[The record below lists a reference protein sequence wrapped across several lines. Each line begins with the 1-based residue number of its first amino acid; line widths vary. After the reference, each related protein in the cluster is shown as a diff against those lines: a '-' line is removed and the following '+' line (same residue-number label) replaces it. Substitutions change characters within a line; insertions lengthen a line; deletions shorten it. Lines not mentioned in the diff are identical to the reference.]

1 MRGPCR
7 GFVLKTIGAKTQF
20 RELDWKVEISHGK
33 FVVKEELE
41 VGL

>member
-1 MRGPCR
+1 MGIKRHTA
-7 GFVLKTIGAKTQF
+7 VQL
-20 RELDWKVEISHGK
+20 VEDSHKK